1 MDFEITQTTFR
12 RRRSEVI
19 IYKHSQ
25 SLIILSRFQFSIKCI
40 FIFSPLQFQC
50 DFSNTM
56 NHFNNQC
63 LLLQSIWM
71 IFNQILTSFNFL
83 FKKNL
88 ISELYSISI
97 HLIEL
102 TNWHLKHFIPL
113 KRIFSKY
120 PRFHRISVAKW
131 DVLYNCLKSLL

>member
-1 MDFEITQTTFR
+1 MQGIIVMNVVKKNAVFVHVYNICMLKAPPISLDFGITQTTFR

-56 NHFNNQC
+56 NHLNNQC

-83 FKKNL
+83 FKK
-88 ISELYSISI
+88 ILYLNYIQLVYI
-97 HLIEL
+97 
-102 TNWHLKHFIPL
+102 
-113 KRIFSKY
+113 
-120 PRFHRISVAKW
+120 
-131 DVLYNCLKSLL
+131 